1 MAERGS
7 NKHGPEL
14 DEQMKHESAGGLKGV
29 KPAHREEFR
38 QSEPFTDDTDPQE
51 VQDATTREDLAPG
64 PDRDDGEKS
73 AGD

>member
-7 NKHGPEL
+7 DKHGPEL
-14 DEQMKHESAGGLKGV
+14 DEEMQHEADGGIKGA

-51 VQDATTREDLAPG
+51 VQDAPMREDLTDD
-64 PDRDDGEKS
+64 DR
-73 AGD
+73 